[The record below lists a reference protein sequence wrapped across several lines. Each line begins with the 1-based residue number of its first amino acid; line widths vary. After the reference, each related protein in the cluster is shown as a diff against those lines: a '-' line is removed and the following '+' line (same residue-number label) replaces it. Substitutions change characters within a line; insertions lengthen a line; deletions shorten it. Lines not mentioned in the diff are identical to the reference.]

1 MVEHKEDKLD
11 EIRRLYPHMT
21 DAELRIA
28 RANLRRYAAVIVKIH
43 GLLKAEGKEWPRP
56 GE

>member
-21 DAELRIA
+21 DTELRIA

-43 GLLKAEGKEWPRP
+43 DRLKAEGKEWPRP